1 MFNTL
6 YCGITPDMKKR
17 YKAHIEGKGAKY
29 TKSHK
34 PKGIM
39 YVDILEDKSSALKE
53 EYKIKKTL
61 SRLKKMELINKN
73 KEKTEEILKK
83 LDMAEFLQT

>member
-1 MFNTL
+1 
-6 YCGITPDMKKR
+6 MKKR